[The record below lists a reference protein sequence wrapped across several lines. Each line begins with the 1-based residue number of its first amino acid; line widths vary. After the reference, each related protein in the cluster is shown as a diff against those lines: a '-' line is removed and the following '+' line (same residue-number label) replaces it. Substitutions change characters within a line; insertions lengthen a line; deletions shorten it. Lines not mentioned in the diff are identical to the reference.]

1 MWNLSDESAGGTR
14 QGVKIRA
21 LRERLIK
28 GCKLT
33 GANDVA
39 VAPSKLRGL
48 SALLDQPP
56 ELPALVAVC
65 QKYNVLRS
73 PVRVSSCIVPII
85 RAFARSLGGIF
96 ASRSETYAARR
107 LCTQRERERAH
118 RAGEE
123 AEIYL
128 GAKG

>member
-56 ELPALVAVC
+56 ELPALVTVC

-73 PVRVSSCIVPII
+73 PVRVSSMHSTYHPRV
-85 RAFARSLGGIF
+85 RSLVRWHLREQKRNLRGTT
-96 ASRSETYAARR
+96 AVHTK
-107 LCTQRERERAH
+107 RERERERLPGILYYVAT
-118 RAGEE
+118 
-123 AEIYL
+123 
-128 GAKG
+128 